1 MMRKVITVL
10 LLAGFLFYFG
20 SLVTG
25 MFLTDAS
32 VEPREVGSAILAGA
46 ENEAGSA
53 NTVTSVVV
61 LYRGFDTLGE
71 VTVLFLAA
79 SGIALLFGHAGTAKK
94 KTGDSKPGFIL
105 RTGGRLLYPFFF
117 LFGLYVIIH
126 GHLSP
131 GGGFP
136 GGVIVATGFFVAL
149 LTGDN
154 VKVPEGLFAFFEG
167 VAGLGFI
174 GLGLIGLFGQ
184 EGSFLAQVF
193 PLGDFGSLFSAGI
206 IPFIYA
212 VIGIKVSAEL
222 AGAVGRFYTS
232 DEGESV

>member
-1 MMRKVITVL
+1 MRKVVTGL
-10 LLAGFLFYFG
+10 LLAGFLFYVG
-20 SLVTG
+20 SLLAG
-25 MFLTDAS
+25 IFLVDAP
-32 VEPREVGSAILAGA
+32 EQPRIVGSTILAGA
-46 ENEAGSA
+46 EDEAGAA

-79 SGIALLFGHAGTAKK
+79 SGIALLFGHAGKAKIK
-94 KTGDSKPGFIL
+94 KGNAGPGFIL

-149 LTGDN
+149 LTGDRVN
-154 VKVPEGLFAFFEG
+154 IPEGWFALCESLAG
-167 VAGLGFI
+167 VGFI
-174 GLGLIGLFGQ
+174 GLGLVGLFG
-184 EGSFLAQVF
+184 EAGSFLAQVF
-193 PLGDFGSLFSAGI
+193 PLGDFGSLVSAGI

-212 VIGIKVSAEL
+212 VIGVKVAAEL
-222 AGAVGRFYTS
+222 SGAVGRFYTS
-232 DEGESV
+232 DEGETL